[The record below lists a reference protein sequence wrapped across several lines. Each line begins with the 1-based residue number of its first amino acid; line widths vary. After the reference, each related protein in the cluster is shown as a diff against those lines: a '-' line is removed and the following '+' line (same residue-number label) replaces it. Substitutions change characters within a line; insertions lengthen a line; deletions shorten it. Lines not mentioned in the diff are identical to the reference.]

1 MLRIL
6 SACRAAR
13 SAFSMSPS
21 LRQNVAPMLGALPI
35 EWLDPHTKG
44 GLIGDI
50 AQRGGLIGDIAQR
63 MVNQDR
69 LASDLHKPL
78 HRKQFLSSGWKETGE
93 ERR

>member
-35 EWLDPHTKG
+35 DWFDPHTK
-44 GLIGDI
+44 
-50 AQRGGLIGDIAQR
+50 GGLIGDIAQR

-78 HRKQFLSSGWKETGE
+78 HRKQFPSSGWKETGE